1 MACSCGGNG
10 CDGFF
15 NERFARRAMRR
26 YLRQGLGGDELLMAD
41 WASESGLGGA
51 TVLEV
56 GGGVGALQ
64 ADLLRRGAATGVVVD
79 VVPAFEPYA
88 RELAREAG
96 VDDRTAWV
104 LADLAE
110 EPDAV
115 GKADIVALRRVV
127 CCSPYGPALLG
138 AAARLTRRTLLA
150 SYPRRTWLSRTGAW
164 IQSALFA
171 LLRKEFRV
179 YVHDP
184 ADLDAAVRDH
194 GLVRSRTDRG
204 LVWETAAYTRA
215 AASAVP

>member
-10 CDGFF
+10 CDGLFT
-15 NERFARRAMRR
+15 ERFARRAMRR
-26 YLRQGLGGDELLMAD
+26 YLRQGLGADELLIAE
-41 WASESGLGGA
+41 WAAESGLGGA
-51 TVLEV
+51 AVLEV

-64 ADLLRRGAATGVVVD
+64 AELLRRGAATGVVVD
-79 VVPAFEPYA
+79 VVPAFEPFA
-88 RELAREAG
+88 RELAREAEI
-96 VDDRTAWV
+96 DDRTAWV

-115 GKADIVALRRVV
+115 GSADIVALRRVV

-138 AAARLTRRTLLA
+138 AAARLTRRSLLA
-150 SYPRRTWLSRTGAW
+150 SYPRRIWAIRAAAR

-184 ADLDAAVRDH
+184 ADLDAAASDH
-194 GLVRSRTDRG
+194 GLARARTHRG
-204 LVWETAAYTRA
+204 LVWETVAYTRSA
-215 AASAVP
+215 AL

>member
-10 CDGFF
+10 CDGLFT
-15 NERFARRAMRR
+15 ERFARRAMRR
-26 YLRQGLGGDELLMAD
+26 YLRQGLGGDELLIAE
-41 WASESGLGGA
+41 WATESCLGGA

-64 ADLLRRGAATGVVVD
+64 AELLRRGAATGVVVD

-88 RELAREAG
+88 RELAREAEI
-96 VDDRTAWV
+96 DDRTAWV
-104 LADLAE
+104 QADLTE

-115 GKADIVALRRVV
+115 GEADIVALRRVV

-138 AAARLTRRTLLA
+138 AAARLTRRSLLA
-150 SYPRRTWLSRTGAW
+150 SYPRRTRVIRAVAR

-171 LLRKEFRV
+171 LVRKEFRV

-184 ADLDAAVRDH
+184 AALDAAASDH
-194 GLVRSRTDRG
+194 GFERTRTHRG
-204 LVWETAAYTRA
+204 LVWETVAYTRP
-215 AASAVP
+215 AVL